1 MKDAQDIIP
10 DQAVGT
16 VVIVGGGH
24 AAGELATGLREQGWG
39 GQIVVVG
46 DEAHLPYQRPPLSK
60 AFLDGKVAIEGLL
73 LKPLATYEKAHV
85 EFIRGV
91 RVDVIDREARAVH
104 LSDGRSLSYTKLA
117 IATGGRVRALP
128 GEDAERA
135 VAAPNFHYLRTV
147 DDALRIRE
155 SLIAGARLV
164 VVGGGYVGLEVA
176 ATAVAHGLQVT
187 VVEAAPRLLARVTSP
202 EMSAFFEET
211 HRRAGVDVRTGTLVR
226 GFEFDG
232 ERISAVLC
240 GDGASIPADFV
251 VVGVGLLPN
260 VELAAAAGL
269 EVDNGIIVDE
279 LCRTSDPDI
288 VALGDCC
295 NHPNPVVGRRI
306 RLESVPN
313 AVEQARTAAATL
325 CGRERP
331 YHMVPWFWSDQ
342 YGIKLKS
349 VGLCEGYDRVVVRGV
364 IGAPAFSV
372 FYMNGEYVVA
382 ADIVNRPPELL
393 IAKRLV
399 GERPVVDPATLA
411 DESVPLIKL
420 LPAAKSG

>member
-1 MKDAQDIIP
+1 MQNPQNIIP
-10 DQAVGT
+10 DPAAGT
-16 VVIVGGGH
+16 VIIIGGGH
-24 AAGELATGLREQGWG
+24 AGGELATGLREQGWPG
-39 GQIVVVG
+39 RIVVVG
-46 DEAHLPYQRPPLSK
+46 EEAHLPYQRPPLSK
-60 AFLDGKVAIEGLL
+60 AFLDGKVGLDGLL
-73 LKPLATYEKAHV
+73 LKPPATYDKAHV

-91 RVDVIDREARAVH
+91 RVDAIDRAAHAVS
-104 LSDGRSLSYTKLA
+104 LSDGRRLAYTKLA

-128 GEDAERA
+128 GDDAEQA
-135 VAAPNFHYLRTV
+135 AAAPNFHYLRTV

-155 SLIAGARLV
+155 CLTEGARLV

-176 ATAVAHGLQVT
+176 ATAIAHGLQVT

-202 EMSAFFEET
+202 EMSAFFEQV
-211 HRRAGVDVRTGTLVR
+211 HRRAGVDVRTATLVR

-232 ERISAVLC
+232 GRISAVRC
-240 GDGASIPADFV
+240 GEGESIPADFV

-260 VELAAAAGL
+260 TELAAAAGL
-269 EVDNGIIVDE
+269 EVDNGIVVDE

-342 YGIKLKS
+342 YDLKLKS
-349 VGLCEGYDRVVVRGV
+349 VGLCEGYDRVVVRGE
-364 IGAPAFSV
+364 IGARAFSV
-372 FYMNGEYVVA
+372 FYLNGGHVVA

-399 GERPVVDPATLA
+399 GEKQAVDPVALA
-411 DESVPLIKL
+411 DESVPLNKL
-420 LPAAKSG
+420 LPAA